1 MKSALIKL
9 AVRSALLATFFITT
23 SSAALLTI
31 TFSSS
36 ATGTIGDRTF
46 TGANFTITALA
57 NSANAVPLSSLNPIF
72 PTSTTILQHDSAKID
87 IAGLGIFDLITP
99 TSTIVASDVGVA
111 IFSRF
116 PGGGDLI
123 SGLQNGAL
131 QNYLLDSSIGPVTDP
146 NITIFQW
153 NTGTLINTSGGILI
167 METSR
172 DTVGGTFQ
180 VVASDSAIPEPATAA
195 LILPAL
201 FLLARFRY
209 RG

>member
-1 MKSALIKL
+1 MRSDLFKL
-9 AVRSALLATFFITT
+9 AVRSALLATFLITT

-36 ATGTIGDRTF
+36 ATGTIGDSTF

-57 NSANAVPLSSLNPIF
+57 NSANAVPLSSINPIF
-72 PTSTTILQHDSAKID
+72 SNLDTFLQHDSAKID

-131 QNYLLDSSIGPVTDP
+131 QNYLLDSSIGPVTDR

-153 NTGTLINTSGGILI
+153 TNPPFNTSGGILI
-167 METSR
+167 MQTTFN
-172 DTVGGTFQ
+172 TVGGTFG
-180 VVASDSAIPEPATAA
+180 VVASDSSIPEPATAA